1 MQILRSLGVSS
12 ARAAAAASAALAA
25 LALVLLAPAPAFA
38 HDALE
43 GSAPASGAT
52 VATAPAE
59 VRLDFGETPLGVGAQ
74 VMVKDPAG
82 TDVSDGAPEVVDRSV
97 HQKLRAGVP
106 AGAYTVVWRV
116 VSSDSHPIEGTLTF
130 TVAGGST
137 TPASGA
143 AASAAPGTPPG
154 IQASQPGTPQT
165 APPAPAAQAE
175 PFPWMI
181 AVFAV
186 VAVGLLAALGVGARH
201 RLSRGDEGPEGR
213 AED

>member
-1 MQILRSLGVSS
+1 MQILRRLRVSS
-12 ARAAAAASAALAA
+12 ARAAAAASAGLAA

-59 VRLDFGETPLGVGAQ
+59 VRLDFSETPLGVGAQ
-74 VMVKDPAG
+74 VKVTDPAG

-97 HQKLRAGVP
+97 HQKLRAGGR

-130 TVAGGST
+130 TVTAGST

-143 AASAAPGTPPG
+143 GASASPGTPPG
-154 IQASQPGTPQT
+154 IQASQPGTAQT
-165 APPAPAAQAE
+165 APPAPAAQSE
-175 PFPWMI
+175 PFPWMV

-186 VAVGLLAALGVGARH
+186 VAVGLLAALGVGARR
-201 RLSRGDEGPEGR
+201 RLSRGEETPEDRTG
-213 AED
+213 E